1 MVQYIPVILTI
12 FLAFCS
18 LLVSIYTLISKN
30 NKENTT
36 ELTTV
41 IVKLENI
48 SGGIADIKAEMN
60 TMKTDQKE
68 DHDRLIQ
75 VESSV
80 SALWKQFN
88 NEVHKLESEIKKD

>member
-12 FLAFCS
+12 FIAFCS

-30 NKENTT
+30 NKENTA

-88 NEVHKLESEIKKD
+88 NEVHKLETEIKKD

>member
-12 FLAFCS
+12 FIAFCS

-80 SALWKQFN
+80 STLWKQFN
-88 NEVHKLESEIKKD
+88 NEVHKLGAELKKD

>member
-1 MVQYIPVILTI
+1 MVQYIPAIITALI
-12 FLAFCS
+12 AFFS

-30 NKENTT
+30 NKESTT

-48 SGGIADIKAEMN
+48 SGGIADIKAEIN
-60 TMKTDQKE
+60 SMKTDQKE

-88 NEVHKLESEIKKD
+88 TEVQKLETEIKKD

>member
-1 MVQYIPVILTI
+1 MQSIIPVLTV
-12 FLAFCS
+12 FVAFCA
-18 LLVSIYTLISKN
+18 LLVSIYSLISKS

-48 SGGIADIKAEMN
+48 GAGISEIKSEIAS
-60 TMKTDQKE
+60 MKNDQKE

-88 NEVHKLESEIKKD
+88 ARNAET

>member
-12 FLAFCS
+12 FIAFCS

-30 NKENTT
+30 TKENTT